1 MDAPKINYDALARV
15 APRAIIY
22 VNGNEVRR
30 CYDGDDYDELFRETV
45 ETREGKVAL
54 CVYKA
59 CFGGYR
65 LQRKSVGKLP

>member
-1 MDAPKINYDALARV
+1 
-15 APRAIIY
+15 

-30 CYDGDDYDELFRETV
+30 CYDGDDYEELFRETV
-45 ETREGKVAL
+45 ETREGRVAL

-59 CFGGYR
+59 RFGGYR